1 MTSIRAIVDREIVAE
16 PAKIIAKNL
25 NEFGSKCSSMIE
37 FGVRGGIS
45 ALILFAALL
54 DGKSNWRPRY
64 VGVDLVHDD
73 SIVKLEKLAADNN
86 ISFQFWKGHSTQYP
100 LHESDGFVWD
110 IFHAGGSLLFDLER
124 ISPYI
129 HKYIFILGVAQFGD
143 ISEAVKNNVDIEKVA
158 GELRIDKE
166 GAKMGLKE
174 GLQKFLA
181 KNSEWYI
188 VREVG
193 ELCVL
198 GRKIPYSNGL
208 FK

>member
-1 MTSIRAIVDREIVAE
+1 MTSIHAIIDREIVAE
-16 PAKIIAKNL
+16 PAKLIAKNL
-25 NEFGSKCSSMIE
+25 NEFGSKCSSIIE
-37 FGVRGGIS
+37 FGVRGGVS

-54 DGKSNWRPRY
+54 DGKSKWRPRY
-64 VGVDLVHDD
+64 VGVDLVQDD
-73 SIVKLEKLAADNN
+73 SIGKLDKLAADNN

-110 IFHAGGSLLFDLER
+110 IFHAGGSLLFDLDR

-129 HKYIFILGVAQFGD
+129 HKYIFILGIAQFGD
-143 ISEAVKNNVDIEKVA
+143 NSEAIQKNVDIEKVA
-158 GELRIDKE
+158 EELRIDKD

-174 GLQKFLA
+174 GIQKFLA
-181 KNSEWYI
+181 KNNEWHI
-188 VREVG
+188 IKEQG

-198 GRKIPYSNGL
+198 GRKSPCFTGL